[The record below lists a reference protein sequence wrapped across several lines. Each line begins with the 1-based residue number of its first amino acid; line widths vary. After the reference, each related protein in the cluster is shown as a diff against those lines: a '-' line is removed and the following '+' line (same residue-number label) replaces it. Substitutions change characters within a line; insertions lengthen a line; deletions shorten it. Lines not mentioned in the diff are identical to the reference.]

1 MLFCSMREKQLR
13 EKRIHNYV
21 EENIT
26 LNTEHQRNREI
37 LQNLQQKPTPE
48 QHEMRDGDDNNVMV
62 ENRRTIQMDFGVSI
76 T

>member
-1 MLFCSMREKQLR
+1 MREKQLR

-26 LNTEHQRNREI
+26 LDTEHQRNREI
-37 LQNLQQKPTPE
+37 ISNLQRKPTP
-48 QHEMRDGDDNNVMV
+48 QLHEMREGDDNNVML
-62 ENRRTIQMDFGVSI
+62 ENKRTIQMDFGVSI